1 MGFIDKFKDLGK
13 ELLMQFMAARMRKKP
28 SGYLLT
34 LQQRNNETLKKFM
47 GRFNLEKMAFEDHT
61 NDMVFTALY

>member
-1 MGFIDKFKDLGK
+1 
-13 ELLMQFMAARMRKKP
+13 MRKKP